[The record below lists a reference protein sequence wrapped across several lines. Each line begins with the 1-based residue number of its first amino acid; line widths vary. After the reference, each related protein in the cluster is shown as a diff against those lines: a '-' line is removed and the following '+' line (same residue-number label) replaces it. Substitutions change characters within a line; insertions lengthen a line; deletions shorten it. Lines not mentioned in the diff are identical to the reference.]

1 MDFALARLEG
11 VGRERSMHFDP
22 RWTHEELNWWVGT
35 GGRGAALLEVG
46 WKDWAGGCHVQRAQL
61 APCMRRSR
69 SEGPPMHACALTHA
83 RILHCISSMCQDAT
97 ILLTVCLPSV
107 LHPDTTRLPRRERDK
122 RRILKEGWM
131 RTQWG
136 GFAAGGNR

>member
-1 MDFALARLEG
+1 
-11 VGRERSMHFDP
+11 MHVP
-22 RWTHEELNWWVGT
+22 
-35 GGRGAALLEVG
+35 
-46 WKDWAGGCHVQRAQL
+46 
-61 APCMRRSR
+61 SR
-69 SEGPPMHACALTHA
+69 MHA

-97 ILLTVCLPSV
+97 ILLTVCLPY
-107 LHPDTTRLPRRERDK
+107 PDTTRLPRRERDK